1 MLKLALNAQSTRRP
15 TFILGRARQ
24 RSRRP
29 PSSWSGRCRESQ
41 RPPPSWSGHGR
52 SSRCRPQAVRTRQRI
67 VTEYSSSKQ
76 SIFIFKYM
84 AENLVHRPR
93 SLWLCAVQILA
104 WGIALQRSVLHFG
117 KKGGIHV
124 VPRFHRF
131 RWYPL
136 SDMGIYGIRDRYGYG
151 QILWGSKLILIATPN

>member
-1 MLKLALNAQSTRRP
+1 MLKLALNLQSTRRP

-29 PSSWSGRCRESQ
+29 PSSWSRRCGESQ

-104 WGIALQRSVLHFG
+104 WGIALQRSVLYFW
-117 KKGGIHV
+117 KKGEYIQSHASTV
-124 VPRFHRF
+124 
-131 RWYPL
+131 
-136 SDMGIYGIRDRYGYG
+136 SDGIRCR
-151 QILWGSKLILIATPN
+151 IWVFMASEIATDTGRYCGDRN